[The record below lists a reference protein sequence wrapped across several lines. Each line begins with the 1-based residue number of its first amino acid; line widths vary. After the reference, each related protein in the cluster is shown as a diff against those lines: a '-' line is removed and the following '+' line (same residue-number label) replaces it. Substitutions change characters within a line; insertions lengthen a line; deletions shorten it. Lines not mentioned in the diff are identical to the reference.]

1 MTTLTFQTTTLSV
14 INQNN
19 QTYFTANEIGQA
31 LGYRNPTSDVKRIY
45 ERNIDEFTP
54 CMTALIEMQTNGGM
68 QKVRIFSLRG
78 CHLIGMLSHTKVA
91 KAFRK
96 WVLDILDREVSQT
109 EHKTTVDDRTGL
121 RNAVN
126 MLVSKKGLL
135 YNEAYNLV
143 HHYMNVESIEDI
155 PADKLQ
161 SAVEYVHKICLEGEL
176 IITPPKTA
184 DRDEITIST
193 ELFEAIMKHTRM
205 AKKLALPEPEKTYDT
220 NTTAK
225 EIHDLV
231 WLLYSHNEMN
241 FLLGRMCEPLRA
253 IGSHYYADTK
263 THYVEY
269 KRHYDKC
276 LPILKRFVEQ
286 IKADNPKAWE
296 GLQYRLTAK

>member
-54 CMTALIEMQTNGGM
+54 NMTALVDMQTAGGI

-91 KAFRK
+91 KEFRK
-96 WVLDILDREVSQT
+96 WVLDILDRETAQ
-109 EHKTTVDDRTGL
+109 
-121 RNAVN
+121 
-126 MLVSKKGLL
+126 
-135 YNEAYNLV
+135 
-143 HHYMNVESIEDI
+143 
-155 PADKLQ
+155 
-161 SAVEYVHKICLEGEL
+161 
-176 IITPPKTA
+176 PKQL
-184 DRDEITIST
+184 S
-193 ELFEAIMKHTRM
+193 
-205 AKKLALPEPEKTYDT
+205 LPEPEKTYDT

-253 IGSHYYADTK
+253 IGSHYYADIK